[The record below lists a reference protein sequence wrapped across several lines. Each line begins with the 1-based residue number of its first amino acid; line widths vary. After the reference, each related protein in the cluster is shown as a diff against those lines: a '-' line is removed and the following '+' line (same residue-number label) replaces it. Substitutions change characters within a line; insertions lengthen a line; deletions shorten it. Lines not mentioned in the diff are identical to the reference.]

1 MCMSPA
7 VRVSTMLTMKGH
19 AAEGWLLWSPIT
31 EDSAGFRIQYI
42 YIKAQCI
49 KDSLDFKN
57 CITLLLAFIFTDE
70 LFISV

>member
-1 MCMSPA
+1 MI
-7 VRVSTMLTMKGH
+7 TTKGH

-31 EDSAGFRIQYI
+31 EDSVGFRIQYI
-42 YIKAQCI
+42 YNAQCI

-57 CITLLLAFIFTDE
+57 YITLLLAFIFTDE